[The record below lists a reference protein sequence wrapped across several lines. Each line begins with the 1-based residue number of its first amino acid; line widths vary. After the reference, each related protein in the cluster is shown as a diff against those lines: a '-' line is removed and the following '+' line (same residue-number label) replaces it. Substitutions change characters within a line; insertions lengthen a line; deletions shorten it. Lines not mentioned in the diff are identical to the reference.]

1 MRSIVILSFE
11 RDRALGPLVYGGET
25 ATGETIKKKKTLN
38 TTTVLL
44 LSSTLE
50 SKVNYMFVKSTNSYH
65 STQARE
71 LDTTI
76 NQQFIVF
83 PQSDL

>member
-25 ATGETIKKKKTLN
+25 ATGETIKKNTLN

-50 SKVNYMFVKSTNSYH
+50 SKVNYMFVKSANSYH